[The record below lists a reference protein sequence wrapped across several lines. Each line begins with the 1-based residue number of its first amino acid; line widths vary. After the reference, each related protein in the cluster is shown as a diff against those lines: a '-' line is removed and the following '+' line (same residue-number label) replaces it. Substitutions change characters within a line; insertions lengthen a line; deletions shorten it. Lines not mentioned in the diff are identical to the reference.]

1 MDANFDRIEKAWK
14 QTSQWVTEFT
24 GSPNQIYLSNVPIGR
39 FASGVATLAT
49 QTQKLR
55 ISAIPRGEVENIGVI
70 DLASGEEAVAAIGRK
85 DTASVNVDYTMPMD
99 GMDLDIHTI
108 VERTPSGAVDL
119 ELIWWPDQA
128 FPENLDPFPRFRVIL
143 AFFIRLQEL
152 FSAKRLYLGSET
164 PEKPAPGSVDWIEI

>member
-1 MDANFDRIEKAWK
+1 MNANADRIEKIWK
-14 QTSQWVTEFT
+14 QTSPWITEFT
-24 GSPNQIYLSNVPIGR
+24 GSPNQAYLSNIPIGR

-49 QTQKLR
+49 QTQRLR
-55 ISAIPRGEVENIGVI
+55 ISAIPKGEMENIGVL

-85 DTASVNVDYTMPMD
+85 DTASVNVDYTVQMD
-99 GMDLDIHTI
+99 GVELDIHTI
-108 VERTPSGAVDL
+108 VERTPSGALDL

-128 FPENLDPFPRFRVIL
+128 FPEEVDPFPRFRAIL
-143 AFFIRLQEL
+143 TFFMRLQEL